1 MNVWRHADCTYD
13 NFIEEG
19 DYMARK
25 TLLEMETD
33 LDVINTDNEEGTVP
47 TFRFNDDLEYGIS
60 ADELNYILV
69 KRNKAN
75 KKVTEPNEHIET
87 YYMWKPI
94 AYLGTFEK
102 ALKCYVE
109 YKEKE
114 MASNGDYCLADINN
128 IRKEIYDIIDIST
141 KNKDKINK
149 LIESI

>member
-1 MNVWRHADCTYD
+1 MEKIINNYSIVDVK
-13 NFIEEG
+13 I
-19 DYMARK
+19 
-25 TLLEMETD
+25 LLDMMHNWFECKIRYEKVMED
-33 LDVINTDNEEGTVP
+33 G
-47 TFRFNDDLEYGIS
+47 
-60 ADELNYILV
+60 
-69 KRNKAN
+69 KN

-114 MASNGDYCLADINN
+114 MASNGDYSLADINN
-128 IRKEIYDIIDIST
+128 IRKEIYDIIDTST

>member
-1 MNVWRHADCTYD
+1 MNVWRYVNDVNND
-13 NFIEEG
+13 FIIEG

-33 LDVINTDNEEGTVP
+33 LKVINTNNENGTVP
-47 TFRFNDDLEYGIS
+47 TFRFSNDFEYGIS

-75 KKVTEPNEHIET
+75 KKVLVPNEHIET
-87 YYMWKPI
+87 YYMWKPL

-102 ALKCYVE
+102 ALKCYFE

-114 MASNGDYCLADINN
+114 MASNGDYSLADINN
-128 IRKEIYDIIDIST
+128 IRKEIYDIIDTST

>member
-1 MNVWRHADCTYD
+1 MNVWRHADCTCD
-13 NFIEEG
+13 SFIEEG

-33 LDVINTDNEEGTVP
+33 LEVINTDNEEGTVP

-75 KKVTEPNEHIET
+75 KKVAEPNEHIET
-87 YYMWKPI
+87 YYMWKSI
-94 AYLGTFEK
+94 AYLGTFEN

-114 MASNGDYCLADINN
+114 MASNGDYYLADINN
-128 IRKEIYDIIDIST
+128 IRKEIYDIIDTST